1 MSRTSA
7 PFHPRPAGVSALVTG
22 GGGDIARAIAG
33 QLVSTGL
40 PVALAD
46 ARLAA
51 AQQTASLY
59 RASEVR
65 VESYELDVT
74 SESDVARV
82 VAAAETD
89 LGPIGVLIN
98 TAGILQHNAPVR
110 DLPLEEWQR
119 VLAVNLT
126 GCFLTIRAT
135 LPSMKQLG
143 WGRIVS
149 LASSLAVHTRPNV
162 AAYASSKA
170 ALLGLTRSVALE
182 FAGQGITANAVLPA
196 LTDTA
201 MPRQHWTDTQMAQR
215 ASATPM
221 GRLGH
226 PEDMAAAVAYLVSE
240 PAEYVTGVALSV
252 AGGTY
257 IPS

>member
-1 MSRTSA
+1 MTQSNA
-7 PFHPRPAGVSALVTG
+7 PFRQRPAGVSALVTG

-33 QLVSTGL
+33 RLVQMGL

-46 ARLAA
+46 ARLEAA
-51 AQQTASLY
+51 VQTASQY
-59 RASEVR
+59 RARGADVQP
-65 VESYELDVT
+65 YQLNVT

-82 VAAAETD
+82 VAAVEAD
-89 LGPIGVLIN
+89 LGPVAVLVN
-98 TAGILQHNAPVR
+98 TAGILQPEHPVR
-110 DLPLEEWQR
+110 DLPLGDWQR
-119 VLAVNLT
+119 VMNVNLT

-135 LPSMKQLG
+135 LPTMKRLG

-149 LASSLAVHTRPNV
+149 LASSLAVHTKPNV

-170 ALLGLTRSVALE
+170 ALLGLTRSITLEVVA
-182 FAGQGITANAVLPA
+182 QGITANAVLPA

-201 MPRQHWTDTQMAQR
+201 MPRQHWDDAQMARR
-215 ASATPM
+215 ARETRI

-226 PEDMAAAVAYLVSE
+226 PEDMASAVAYLVSE
-240 PAEYVTGVALSV
+240 EAEYVNGVSFSV

-257 IPS
+257 IPA